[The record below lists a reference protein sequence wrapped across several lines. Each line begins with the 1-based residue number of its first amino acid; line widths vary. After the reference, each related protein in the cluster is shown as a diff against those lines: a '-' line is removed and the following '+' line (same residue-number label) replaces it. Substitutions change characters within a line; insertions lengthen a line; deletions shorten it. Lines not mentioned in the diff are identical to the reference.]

1 MPKVT
6 VLPVSTNNLQTSLF
20 VDSSA
25 YTSVIA
31 RYSIF
36 VSVRPVDNYDDNQHK
51 KAMPKLY
58 CTRPGGQCISR
69 ENQAG
74 SEQILKLLTKLLI
87 FLMVNTFHSIIAG
100 LKLRPG

>member
-6 VLPVSTNNLQTSLF
+6 VLPVSANNLQTSFF
-20 VDSSA
+20 VDLSA
-25 YTSVIA
+25 YTSAIA

-69 ENQAG
+69 ENQ
-74 SEQILKLLTKLLI
+74 ILKLLTKLLI
-87 FLMVNTFHSIIAG
+87 FVMVNTFHS
-100 LKLRPG
+100 LN

>member
-25 YTSVIA
+25 YTSTIA

-51 KAMPKLY
+51 KAMPNLY

-69 ENQAG
+69 EN
-74 SEQILKLLTKLLI
+74 QILKLLTKLLI
-87 FLMVNTFHSIIAG
+87 FLMVNTFHS
-100 LKLRPG
+100 LN